1 MRAAQKKETGPA
13 RARLQFIGARPTITF
28 LVHNGDEEVTR
39 EEWRF
44 TEIAAVL
51 DSIAGPFTSRW
62 TAMSSM
68 TISMPCSICGG
79 VCRPFRNSRA

>member
-1 MRAAQKKETGPA
+1 LSQSDAAVAGDPAIIRRPRLERVGSSDAGSAKKETGPA

-44 TEIAAVL
+44 TEI
-51 DSIAGPFTSRW
+51 
-62 TAMSSM
+62 
-68 TISMPCSICGG
+68 CGG
-79 VCRPFRNSRA
+79 A

>member
-44 TEIAAVL
+44 TEI
-51 DSIAGPFTSRW
+51 
-62 TAMSSM
+62 
-68 TISMPCSICGG
+68 CGG
-79 VCRPFRNSRA
+79 A